1 MKHLTEISLTEVGGF
16 QIGHADDP
24 EALTGCTAI
33 LFDECSPAGV
43 DVRGGGP
50 ASRET
55 PLLNPLADAKGLH
68 ALLLSGGSAFGL
80 DAGGGVMKYLE
91 ERKIGFDVG
100 VTHVPLVCT
109 SCLFDLGVG
118 RMDVR
123 PDAAMAYRACENA
136 SRDTVPEGNVG
147 AGMGC
152 SVGKYRG
159 ISRAMKSGLG
169 TYAVQIGKIKIGA
182 VVAVNALGDIYDIDT
197 GERIAGLRSADG
209 RTLGCTED
217 EILSDIAG
225 VSNLF
230 SRNTNTTI
238 GAILT
243 NGAFDKSQLTK
254 IAGMTHNGYARTIR
268 PVHTTADGDSI
279 YAISTG
285 KEPADLNVVGT
296 IAAYVMGRAI
306 GRAVRAAD
314 GKGGLPAAKDL

>member
-1 MKHLTEISLTEVGGF
+1 MRHLTEIALTEVGGF
-16 QIGHADDP
+16 QVGHAEDS
-24 EALTGCTAI
+24 EAMTGCTAI
-33 LFDECSPAGV
+33 LFDDCSPAGV

-91 ERKIGFDVG
+91 EHGIGFDVG
-100 VTHVPLVCT
+100 VTKVPLVCT

-123 PDAAMAYRACENA
+123 PDAAMAYHACENA

-152 SVGKYRG
+152 TIGKYRG

-169 TYAVQIGKIKIGA
+169 TYAVQAGRIKVGA
-182 VVAVNALGDIYDIDT
+182 IVAVNALGDVYDIDHGQT
-197 GERIAGLRSADG
+197 IAGLRTPDG
-209 RTLGCTED
+209 KSLSSTEE
-217 EILSDIAG
+217 EILGDIADT
-225 VSNLF
+225 SSLF

-238 GAILT
+238 GAIFT

-279 YAISTG
+279 YAVSVG
-285 KEPADLNVVGT
+285 KETADLNVVGT
-296 IAAYVMGRAI
+296 IAAYIMGKAI
-306 GRAVRAAD
+306 NRAVLAAEGLGD
-314 GKGGLPAAKDL
+314 LPAAREL